1 MKEKIGDFLMRLL
14 KKRNISEAR
23 LAEAL
28 KVSRPMVTY
37 ILKGERA
44 LSLKQALHIERFLE
58 LPEGT
63 LLKMQVNNQLWEYKA
78 ELKQSLL
85 TSLALA
91 NAFWSHPM
99 GVPDEVPDEEI
110 IEKTFM
116 CLDVEDIATMFEL
129 YPKSQIKKVWLEHM
143 VPQGDY
149 LRRLNTMIAYIYFD
163 IDNPERYL
171 HRQENIQ
178 LNKRL
183 NLCIAD

>member
-1 MKEKIGDFLMRLL
+1 MKERTGDFLMQLL
-14 KKRNISEAR
+14 KRRNISEAR

-28 KVSRPMVTY
+28 KVSRPMVAC

-44 LSLKQALHIERFLE
+44 LSLKQASHIERFLD

-63 LLKMQVNNQLWEYKA
+63 LLKMQIGNQLQEYKA

-85 TSLALA
+85 NSLSSAH
-91 NAFWSHPM
+91 AFWSHPM
-99 GVPDEVPDEEI
+99 GLPDEVPDEEI

-149 LRRLNTMIAYIYFD
+149 LRRLNTMIAYVYFD

-171 HRQENIQ
+171 QRQENIQ

-183 NLCIAD
+183 NPCMAD